1 MHIATCLCVILHR
14 HYEND
19 QDTTDGTLTDEES
32 LSNSDPFGTDLD
44 QETMTNTSQVEDSGV
59 NQDDPCATHL
69 DEVVNDQSLSDL
81 ECGINN
87 TSDNP
92 DMGTSGKMKVT
103 FTAGVNG
110 NMTHSINNISN
121 EVVNTTNTARSSLG
135 HPRSILQNKSTG
147 GNVAS
152 NLENRRVEQYDSTSA
167 DLNKNNALCCKLSI
181 VFVMSCII
189 GCSLMPIAFYYVTQL
204 GEKKITHLE
213 YSHEKNTSSAKVC
226 YINTLYKESFA
237 VA

>member
-1 MHIATCLCVILHR
+1 MHR

-19 QDTTDGTLTDEES
+19 QDTTNSTLMDEES
-32 LSNSDPFGTDLD
+32 LSNSDPIGTDLD

-59 NQDDPCATHL
+59 NQGDPCVTHL

-81 ECGINN
+81 ECGISN

-92 DMGTSGKMKVT
+92 DMNTSGKMKVT

-110 NMTHSINNISN
+110 NMTHSNNISN
-121 EVVNTTNTARSSLG
+121 KVVNTTNTARSSLG

-147 GNVAS
+147 SNVAS
-152 NLENRRVEQYDSTSA
+152 NLESRRAEQYDTTSA
-167 DLNKNNALCCKLSI
+167 DLNKNNAHCCKLSI
-181 VFVMSCII
+181 VFVMFCII
-189 GCSLMPIAFYYVTQL
+189 GCSLMPIAFYYVSQL
-204 GEKKITHLE
+204 GEKEITHLE
-213 YSHEKNTSSAKVC
+213 YSHKKNTSSAKVC
-226 YINTLYKESFA
+226 YTDTLYKESFA